1 MSSNEHLTERIFV
14 LENDVEELRREIAI
28 LKELIPKNLSKKLKE
43 VEEKLEG
50 MQDTIDGLDN
60 A

>member
-1 MSSNEHLTERIFV
+1 MSSNEHLIERIFA

-28 LKELIPKNLSKKLKE
+28 IKELIPKNLSKKLKE